1 MTTIETAG
9 PPTPV
14 ATEPALRLEDLRV
27 ELTGSSGRLP
37 VLRGVSFEVPR
48 GQIVALAGESGSGKS
63 TAMLAAV
70 RLLPWG
76 AGVSGRIE
84 CDGTDVR
91 ALSDRQLRRF
101 RARSARVIFQDPWS
115 SMHPM
120 HPIGRQLVE
129 SARSADPALSPA
141 AARQLAIATLTRVGI
156 PDPAARMR
164 VYPHQVSG
172 GQLQRVM
179 IAMAL
184 VARPSLLL
192 CDEPTTALDVT
203 TQAQILELLRTLNR
217 DEGITVLIA
226 THDLDVIAG
235 IADRLVVMY
244 GGRVVEDGPA
254 QDVLT
259 APRHLYTWALLQAA
273 PAHQHDSR
281 LRPIEGRP
289 PRLDEDLP
297 GCAFAPRCP
306 GPRPACTE
314 VLPELKTVA
323 ADHRSACLPVQQS
336 LRGAFPQP
344 QPEGVQPPQQQSSG
358 PAAREGEPR

>member
-1 MTTIETAG
+1 VTTIEQDRA
-9 PPTPV
+9 PADLIHP
-14 ATEPALRLEDLRV
+14 PALRLEDLRV
-27 ELTGSSGRLP
+27 ELTGRSGRLP

-84 CDGTDVR
+84 CDGVDVR
-91 ALSDRQLRRF
+91 ALGSAQLRRF
-101 RARSARVIFQDPWS
+101 RARTARVIFQDPWAS
-115 SMHPM
+115 LHPM
-120 HPIGRQLVE
+120 HSIGRQLVE
-129 SARSADPALSPA
+129 SARSADPSLSRA
-141 AARQLAIATLTRVGI
+141 AARELAVATLARVGI
-156 PDPAARMR
+156 PDPAARMEA
-164 VYPHQVSG
+164 YPHQASG

-184 VARPSLLL
+184 VARPTLLL

-203 TQAQILELLRTLNR
+203 TQAQILHLLRTLNR
-217 DEGITVLIA
+217 DEQITVLIA

-244 GGRVVEDGPA
+244 AGRVVEDGPA
-254 QDVLT
+254 AEVLT

-273 PAHQHDSR
+273 PAHQRDAR

-306 GPRPACTE
+306 APHADCTGSVPGLE
-314 VLPELKTVA
+314 IVA
-323 ADHRSACLPVQQS
+323 PGHRSACLPVQQ
-336 LRGAFPQP
+336 RI
-344 QPEGVQPPQQQSSG
+344 
-358 PAAREGEPR
+358 REGAHE